1 MSSVMK
7 ESHAITSAKS
17 LKPTNPKDALGIKKV
32 PMSTIPAPVM
42 AELGVAMLE
51 GAMKYGRH
59 NYRVIGVR
67 GSVYYDAVMRH
78 MLSWWEGENL
88 DPDSGLNHITKA
100 IASLV
105 VLRDSMQR
113 GNWVDDRPPASPDGW
128 VNQFNERVQGLIE
141 KYPEPVRPY
150 THEGQTSKPA
160 DPSGNVQRKSESVL
174 PHSLPGNHPVA

>member
-1 MSSVMK
+1 MTDGYWDNSGK
-7 ESHAITSAKS
+7 HHPG
-17 LKPTNPKDALGIKKV
+17 KPTNPKDALGIKKV

-78 MLSWWEGENL
+78 MLSWWEGENV
-88 DPDSGLNHITKA
+88 DPDSGVNHIVKA

-105 VLRDSMQR
+105 VLRDAMQR
-113 GNWVDDRPPASPDGW
+113 GNWVDDRPPASPNGW
-128 VNQFNERVQGLIE
+128 VEQCNERVQNLIE
-141 KYPEPVRPY
+141 KYPNPIRPY
-150 THEGQTSKPA
+150 VNANQTPERADTSRSGTGQENGVS
-160 DPSGNVQRKSESVL
+160 
-174 PHSLPGNHPVA
+174 PHVLPGNYPVT